1 MTNTINGITSIDRDT
16 VSSIAKQK
24 VRRAVSDIQEIE
36 HTYLASTLLKITGF
50 KDLDKVLWTK
60 DVETFATDGKSLL
73 INPDYCE
80 TLTNADFK
88 FILLHETAH
97 VFLGHHFIKPDYIDN
112 SNFNIFADYVI
123 NRMLVTE
130 GLTLPKG
137 ALIDTDEYKKAW
149 SVLNYCEDWKS
160 KQKVNQGGQGG
171 DQGDEGDQG
180 GQGGDQGDE
189 GDQEETVKDFGGTG
203 SIIQSTDEE
212 GNPLSDEAKEKGLDK
227 INQEIA
233 QIAIAS
239 KGVDPNS
246 PITLIAKEVTQTKED
261 WTEILHSNIKCTE
274 YGKLSYDRPNRR
286 QSSSDGIVLPSRKK
300 SKKGKC
306 LIALDT
312 SSSVFDVN
320 INQVFNE
327 LDAILQ
333 EGFSFTLLKFT
344 TEIDDVTEYNAYEE
358 VDRKRFQGGTD
369 TTDVVQYANDHRF
382 SNTVIFTDGGISHDP
397 DVYPSDNVTWIL
409 DSRNHCPIR
418 RKIVDFGKSVSLP

>member
-1 MTNTINGITSIDRDT
+1 MTNTVNGINSIDRDT

-24 VRRAVSDIQEIE
+24 VRRAISDIQEIE

-80 TLTNADFK
+80 ALTNADFK

-137 ALIDTDEYKKAW
+137 GLIDTDETKKAW

-171 DQGDEGDQG
+171 DQGDEGD
-180 GQGGDQGDE
+180 E

-203 SIIQSTDEE
+203 SIIQSTDEQ
-212 GNPLSDEAKEKGLDK
+212 GKPLSDEAKEKELAK

-233 QIAIAS
+233 QIVIAS

-246 PITLIAKEVTQTKED
+246 PFTLIAKEVTQTKED
-261 WTEILHSNIKCTE
+261 WAEILHSNIKCTK
-274 YGKLSYDRPNRR
+274 YGKLTYDRPNRR
-286 QSSSDGIVLPSRKK
+286 QSSSNGIVLPSRKK

-327 LDAILQ
+327 LDNILG

-344 TEIDDVTEYNAYEE
+344 TEIDDITEYNAYET
-358 VDRKRFQGGTD
+358 VDRNRFQGGTD
-369 TTDVVQYANDHRF
+369 TTDVIQYANDHRF
-382 SNTVIFTDGGISHDP
+382 SNTVIFTDGGITHDP
-397 DVYPSDNVTWIL
+397 DVYPSGNITWIL
-409 DSRNHCPIR
+409 DSRNYCPIR

>member
-137 ALIDTDEYKKAW
+137 ALIDTYEYKKAW

-160 KQKVNQGGQGG
+160 KQKVN
-171 DQGDEGDQG
+171 QG

-261 WTEILHSNIKCTE
+261 WAEILHSNIKCTE